1 MPILIDSNV
10 LIKYLKGEEVT
21 VQKIQEYI
29 HDATPLFISTI
40 SLYEVYLGII
50 ANKYLKEGRPHKI
63 PDLLSDYEKF
73 VNFCFVLN
81 FTREAGKKR
90 QIFMLKRKVKE

>member
-1 MPILIDSNV
+1 M
-10 LIKYLKGEEVT
+10 
-21 VQKIQEYI
+21 
-29 HDATPLFISTI
+29 
-40 SLYEVYLGII
+40 GII

-63 PDLLSDYEKF
+63 PDVLSDYEKF

-90 QIFMLKRKVKE
+90 QIFMPQAQGQGITIKQNDCQIAGIALTSGIGEIFTRG